1 MRGRKGRLAKL
12 LSLPVLVVCGFVVAA
27 TMAGVGLAT
36 VSSTTTTTTPETT
49 STPETTTT
57 TTTTTAPPGDGEGC
71 TPGFWK
77 NHPEA
82 WEGTGFAID
91 QTLGDV
97 FDPAGLG
104 AFADVTLLDALS
116 LRGGSTVAGAK
127 QILLRHA
134 VAALL
139 NSASLDFGM
148 STAEVIAMVDEALA
162 SNDREEIL
170 AAADVLAALNEAGCP
185 LS

>member
-12 LSLPVLVVCGFVVAA
+12 LSLPGLVVCGFVVAA

-49 STPETTTT
+49 TTPTTTTT
-57 TTTTTAPPGDGEGC
+57 TTTTTAPPGGGEGC

-91 QTLGDV
+91 QTLDDV

-104 AFADVTLLDALS
+104 DLAGTSLLDALS
-116 LRGGSTVAGAK
+116 FGGGPTVTDAK

-134 VAALL
+134 VAALV
-139 NSASLDFGM
+139 NSVSVDFGM
-148 STAEVIAMVDEALA
+148 TTADVIATVNAALA
-162 SNDREEIL
+162 SDDRSTIL
-170 AAADVLAALNEAGCP
+170 AAADALAALNEAGCP